1 MSTELREVL
10 AHLRGGPGGGLGRT
24 PRGVSPS
31 SHSSSSHEELRP
43 RRERRLTRHPTDDL
57 RDMRI
62 DLPEFEGNLKP
73 DLFIEWIQALERF
86 FEIKEFSDEKA
97 FKVAVLKLKSY
108 ASLWYENLK
117 KQRSQEGKSR
127 IRSWSKLKKLMSKR
141 FLPDNYKR
149 DLYLRVSSLSQGRLS
164 VEEYIR
170 EFEQLQIRSGI
181 EEEPEQTM
189 ARFIRGLDPSLAKKV
204 DIQPYWCFEDVCK
217 LAIKV
222 EKHSKRRGVFNHPH
236 TNPAAPLEPNV
247 PTKPES
253 TPRNVGGQDPRKAIS
268 KELPKQLDGKK
279 CFKCQGY
286 GHFIAN
292 CPNRRVLTLKEME
305 EIDQLTTSLEEER
318 EKEGE
323 ETTVLAPDVGD
334 LLVIERV
341 LHTQGKAEEKDQREH
356 IFHSRCTIQD
366 KICDLV
372 IDGGSSA
379 NVAST

>member
-1 MSTELREVL
+1 MSESEGGEGPKPRIPSGLSLEQARELGRGNSIHQLQQNYQALSQEVTNMSTELREVL
-10 AHLRGGPGGGLGRT
+10 AHLRRDPGGGRGRT

-43 RRERRLTRHPTDDL
+43 RRERRLTRQPNDDL

-62 DLPEFEGNLKP
+62 DLPEFEGNLNP
-73 DLFIEWIQALERF
+73 DLFIEWIQAIERF

-117 KQRSQEGKSR
+117 KQRSREGKSR

-149 DLYLRVSSLSQGRLS
+149 DLHLRVSSLSQGRLS

-170 EFEQLQIRSGI
+170 EFEQLQIRSGL

-189 ARFIRGLDPSLAKKV
+189 ARFIRGLDPNLAEKV

-236 TNPAAPLEPNV
+236 TNPAAPLKPNV
-247 PTKPES
+247 PTKPEP
-253 TPRNVGGQDPRKAIS
+253 TPRDVGVQDPRKAIS
-268 KELPKQLDGKK
+268 KGFPKQLDGEK

-286 GHFIAN
+286 GHFVAD
-292 CPNRRVLTLKEME
+292 CPNRRVLTLKEMK
-305 EIDQLTTSLEEER
+305 EID
-318 EKEGE
+318 
-323 ETTVLAPDVGD
+323 
-334 LLVIERV
+334 
-341 LHTQGKAEEKDQREH
+341 
-356 IFHSRCTIQD
+356 
-366 KICDLV
+366 
-372 IDGGSSA
+372 
-379 NVAST
+379 